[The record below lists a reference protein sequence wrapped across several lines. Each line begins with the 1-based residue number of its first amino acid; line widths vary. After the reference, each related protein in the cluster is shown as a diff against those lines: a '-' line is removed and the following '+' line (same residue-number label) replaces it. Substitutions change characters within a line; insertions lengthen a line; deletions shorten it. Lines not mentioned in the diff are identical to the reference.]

1 MAGER
6 RLKKRTQSA
15 QSNRFVQYTLL
26 GALLGLYNGVFY
38 RASGT
43 TDLEIAAELAV
54 LAALVTVA
62 LRSWK
67 KGFTFLKILK
77 DFVVTAASFL
87 IFMLSLALRQLAL
100 NAGGRALMIAECTLA
115 GALLGL
121 LLAWQWQEPKDH
133 QT

>member
-1 MAGER
+1 
-6 RLKKRTQSA
+6 LKKRA
-15 QSNRFVQYTLL
+15 QPAKTNRFVQYTLL

-38 RASGT
+38 RATGA

-67 KGFTFLKILK
+67 KGFPFLKILK
-77 DFVVTAASFL
+77 DFVVTTASFL

-121 LLAWQWQEPKDH
+121 LLAWQWQEDKESKA
-133 QT
+133 

>member
-1 MAGER
+1 M
-6 RLKKRTQSA
+6 KKRA
-15 QSNRFVQYTLL
+15 QPAKTNRFVQYTLL

-38 RASGT
+38 RASGAA
-43 TDLEIAAELAV
+43 DMQIAAELAI

-67 KGFTFLKILK
+67 KGFPFLKILK
-77 DFVVTAASFL
+77 DFVVTTASFM

-115 GALLGL
+115 GALVGL
-121 LLAWQWQEPKDH
+121 LLAWQWQEGEESH
-133 QT
+133 T

>member
-1 MAGER
+1 VAGER
-6 RLKKRTQSA
+6 GLKKKPQTA
-15 QSNRFVQYTLL
+15 QPNRFVQYTLL

-43 TDLEIAAELAV
+43 ADLQIAAELAV
-54 LAALVTVA
+54 LAGLATVA

-67 KGFTFLKILK
+67 KGFSFLKILK
-77 DFVVTAASFL
+77 DFTVTTASYMVFL
-87 IFMLSLALRQLAL
+87 LSLSLRQLAL

-121 LLAWQWQEPKDH
+121 LLAWQWQDGKDSKA
-133 QT
+133 

>member
-6 RLKKRTQSA
+6 CLKKRTQST
-15 QSNRFVQYTLL
+15 QTNRFVQYILL
-26 GALLGLYNGVFY
+26 GALLGLYNSVFY
-38 RASGT
+38 RASGSA
-43 TDLEIAAELAV
+43 DLEIAAELAV

-67 KGFTFLKILK
+67 KGFPFLKILK
-77 DFVVTAASFL
+77 DFVVTTASFM

-100 NAGGRALMIAECTLA
+100 NAGGRALMIVECTLA

-121 LLAWQWQEPKDH
+121 LLAWQWQDH
-133 QT
+133 KESKA

>member
-1 MAGER
+1 M
-6 RLKKRTQSA
+6 
-15 QSNRFVQYTLL
+15 

-121 LLAWQWQEPKDH
+121 LLAWQWQAPKDH
-133 QT
+133 QA